1 MARLNDVWLYG
12 AVSSEP
18 SIARDINGN
27 AVRGMLRLSVLR
39 STRKSGEKASSENL
53 IWDYPLILSV
63 DADIV
68 NKMSKLK
75 RFDIVEISGSF
86 VRAEIS
92 KNKTCSHCGK
102 INSIASTLYFVNPTF
117 IAKRNGKDMTEYEA
131 AAIIQDNR
139 EISNHINVLGNLCN
153 DVNYYENG
161 NIRSSVYQIGTE
173 RKRFITADNPT
184 VRSDFFVV
192 RTFGHN
198 AAMDNKCIHKGS
210 LVAIDGYLHFRK
222 FGRKSKCVDCGEEFE
237 WEDSTMEIV
246 PYIIEYLTNFTDPE
260 EYERKE
266 KEKRLN
272 EEQEALKQ
280 LRGF

>member
-27 AVRGMLRLSVLR
+27 AVRGMFRLSVLR
-39 STRKSGEKASSENL
+39 STRKSGEKTSTENL
-53 IWDYPLILSV
+53 VWDYPLILSV

-75 RFDIVEISGSF
+75 KFDIVELSGSF

-102 INSIASTLYFVNPTF
+102 INSIASTLYFVNPIF
-117 IAKRNGKDMTEYEA
+117 MAKRNSKDMTEYEA
-131 AAIIQDNR
+131 AAIVQDNR

-153 DVNYYENG
+153 DVNYFESG

-198 AAMDNKCIHKGS
+198 AKMDNLCIHKGS
-210 LVAIDGYLHFRK
+210 MVAIDGYLHFKK

-246 PYIIEYLTNFTDPE
+246 PYIIEYLANFTDPE
-260 EYERKE
+260 EATRE
-266 KEKRLN
+266 KKKSEQ
-272 EEQEALKQ
+272 EEQGKMLKQ